1 MNPLYN
7 IWNYN
12 YIQQQAQQQYHQNQV
27 QQVLEAA
34 HKLQD
39 YLDSLAKVEKLDADK
54 VDPAYQGAL
63 TATCCAVLADY
74 AKKHGII

>member
-27 QQVLEAA
+27 QQVLDTAQ
-34 HKLQD
+34 KLQD
-39 YLDSLAKVEKLDADK
+39 YLDNVDK
-54 VDPAYQGAL
+54 VDPAYQRAM
-63 TATCCAVLADY
+63 TAAGCAVLADY